1 MAFSDTDPLLRSN
14 AVNGLVE
21 LLGEES
27 VEDITRL
34 TEDTNPYV
42 RLAVAKNLGKLPIT
56 THQTVK
62 ALRRL
67 AQDPI
72 TEIQEAAY
80 QSLERISP
88 FLEDL
93 SETSVQSTDLV
104 HYPFELDYRL
114 PELLEILKDWRNSL
128 PQQYDQHAPEELWE
142 LDQALSLLILTLEK
156 NGVYQ
161 QAETSQ
167 KKKE

>member
-1 MAFSDTDPLLRSN
+1 M
-14 AVNGLVE
+14 
-21 LLGEES
+21 
-27 VEDITRL
+27 
-34 TEDTNPYV
+34 
-42 RLAVAKNLGKLPIT
+42 AKNLGKLPLT

-80 QSLERISP
+80 QSLECISP
-88 FLEDL
+88 FIEDL

-104 HYPFELDYRL
+104 HYPFEFDYRL
-114 PELLEILKDWRNSL
+114 PDLLEILKDWRNSL
-128 PQQYDQHAPEELWE
+128 PQQYDHHAPEELWA

-156 NGVYQ
+156 NGIYQ

-167 KKKE
+167 KKRSK

>member
-1 MAFSDTDPLLRSN
+1 MLNDSNAGIRREALAAVVRMRDLPSASQIRSMAFSDTDPLLRST

-27 VEDITRL
+27 VEDIIHL

-42 RLAVAKNLGKLPIT
+42 RLAVAKNLGKLPLT

-80 QSLERISP
+80 QSLECISP
-88 FLEDL
+88 FIEDL
-93 SETSVQSTDLV
+93 S
-104 HYPFELDYRL
+104 
-114 PELLEILKDWRNSL
+114 
-128 PQQYDQHAPEELWE
+128 
-142 LDQALSLLILTLEK
+142 
-156 NGVYQ
+156 
-161 QAETSQ
+161 
-167 KKKE
+167 